1 MEREH
6 ASQFFLKNY
15 LTGHYLCRQS
25 DGSLAIVTMK
35 PTATKTRGNVARQTR
50 ASFQEEINIAIKT
63 PTNMKI
69 DCTIVATVCCM
80 DCPKVSTSLVSLDMM
95 SPAEEESKYFK
106 GMLLI
111 LAIISLLSC
120 SVYLIATVVNTMPEI
135 KEEIEESANIE
146 IKVMPYFITAFI
158 SMFLLMEPALMV
170 SVIFVKISG
179 ETIATITDPTSRNKE
194 RKKGT

>member
-1 MEREH
+1 
-6 ASQFFLKNY
+6 
-15 LTGHYLCRQS
+15 
-25 DGSLAIVTMK
+25 MK

-120 SVYLIATVVNTMPEI
+120 SVYLIATVVNTIPEI
-135 KEEIEESANIE
+135 KEEIEDKDSIEMWLTGVANRKVE
-146 IKVMPYFITAFI
+146 IKDIKLLELNNNYEIAKEVMDDAI
-158 SMFLLMEPALMV
+158 SDERIILLC
-170 SVIFVKISG
+170 
-179 ETIATITDPTSRNKE
+179 
-194 RKKGT
+194 KKCVLKLLTLHNYCV